1 MHILHNQNPTVLCN
15 EYHGRDRLCH
25 KAFDARY
32 TTERLIHDIFKRIRR
47 DTCLE
52 AAEEFDMEEKQD
64 EDDDSPKMA
73 LDIYKMLLW
82 SHDNEEQVALFM
94 LEYERL
100 AARLNDTWAL
110 DEQADPEDEKR
121 AEWLPEKITALRMEH
136 NERWLDYGEEEE
148 DGDPASYARQLF
160 DIG

>member
-1 MHILHNQNPTVLCN
+1 
-15 EYHGRDRLCH
+15 
-25 KAFDARY
+25 
-32 TTERLIHDIFKRIRR
+32 
-47 DTCLE
+47 
-52 AAEEFDMEEKQD
+52 MEKKQD

-82 SHDNEEQVALFM
+82 SRDNEEQVALFM

-121 AEWLPEKITALRMEH
+121 AEWLSEKITALRVEH
-136 NERWLDYGEEEE
+136 NERWPDYGEEEE